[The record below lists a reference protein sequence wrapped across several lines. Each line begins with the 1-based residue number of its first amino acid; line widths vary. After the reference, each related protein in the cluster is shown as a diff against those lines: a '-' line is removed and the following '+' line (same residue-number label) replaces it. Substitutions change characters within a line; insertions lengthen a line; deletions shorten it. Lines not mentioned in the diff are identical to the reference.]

1 MFIESDFVFQMPVYG
16 LNVTSILKHKTLVLT
31 IDAVND
37 IEQKLLFALR
47 RNDIVDKTRKSSTH
61 GFAVC

>member
-1 MFIESDFVFQMPVYG
+1 MPVYG
-16 LNVTSILKHKTLVLT
+16 LNVTSILKHKTLVMT